1 MDSQA
6 MRNHLTSG
14 SAVNHSFDISYQENQ
29 RHQQEFQN
37 SMTYPAQD
45 AVNMSTA
52 NVMLNPYPYTTC
64 YDHQYPTSLPGSY
77 GAHYDLH
84 TPIDTSGFAEDYEG
98 YDQNGYSL
106 QPVGQQ
112 YYQQDFITNEPHFI
126 GETL

>member
-14 SAVNHSFDISYQENQ
+14 SAVNHSFDISYEENQ

-52 NVMLNPYPYTTC
+52 NVMLDLYPYNNN
-64 YDHQYPTSLPGSY
+64 YDHHYPSSLPASY
-77 GAHYDLH
+77 GAQYDLH
-84 TPIDTSGFAEDYEG
+84 SHMDTSGFAEDYET
-98 YDQNGYSL
+98 YDQNAYNL
-106 QPVGQQ
+106 QPLGS
-112 YYQQDFITNEPHFI
+112 
-126 GETL
+126 